1 VTVNY
6 ESVQAACR
14 LVAEALNRPEGDI
27 APEASIHTI
36 PAWDS
41 LGHVRV
47 LLAIE
52 SAIGRPLSSDAIA
65 TVISVADIAAI
76 LAVEA
81 TGGQVTWVADATEL

>member
-1 VTVNY
+1 MMVDDDPV
-6 ESVQAACR
+6 EAACR

-27 APEASIHTI
+27 VPEGSIHSI

-52 SAIGRPLSSDAIA
+52 TAIGRPLSSDTVA
-65 TVISVADIAAI
+65 TVMSVADIAAI
-76 LAVEA
+76 LADNA
-81 TGGQVTWVADATEL
+81 TRT

>member
-1 VTVNY
+1 MTVDHDLAL
-6 ESVQAACR
+6 AACR
-14 LVAEALNRPEGDI
+14 LVADALDRPEGDI

-65 TVISVADIAAI
+65 SVISVADIAAI
-76 LAVEA
+76 LAAEA
-81 TGGQVTWVADATEL
+81 TSGR